1 MNRYYGVSDYL
12 KKRYGEKLVKLSLD
26 GGFTC
31 PNRDGTYSSE
41 GCIFCSERGSGE
53 FAGSMEAAIKSNDS
67 FTKVEDQLH
76 SQMAL
81 LEHKWPNHNYIA
93 YFQNYT
99 NTYKPID
106 ELKEL
111 YDRALN
117 HPKVKALAIAT
128 RPDCIEPKHV
138 ELMHHYPMAWVELGL
153 QTIHDEKAK
162 WLNRHYDLQD
172 FERAFYRLKEAN
184 IPVVVHLIVG
194 LPGETKGDFIRSVQY
209 LSRIQ
214 PAGVKFH
221 MLNVLKHTG
230 LERQFHARPFELLSL
245 ETYIDWICDAIE
257 WLDPEIAIHRLTGDG
272 EKNALI
278 APQWI
283 LNKRAV
289 LNGINK
295 CLVARN
301 THQGIRL
308 TM

>member
-12 KKRYGEKLVKLSLD
+12 KKKYSEKLVKLSLD

-31 PNRDGTYSSE
+31 PNRDGTYSAE
-41 GCIFCSERGSGE
+41 GCVFCSERGSGE
-53 FAGSMEAAIKSNDS
+53 FAGSIDS
-67 FTKVEDQLH
+67 KINRFDSVTTIENQLF
-76 SQMAL
+76 SQMTL
-81 LEHKWPNHNYIA
+81 LENKWPNHNYIA

-99 NTYKPID
+99 NTYKPIED
-106 ELKEL
+106 LKRL
-111 YDRALN
+111 YSQAMN
-117 HPKVKALAIAT
+117 HPRVKALAIAT
-128 RPDCIEPKHV
+128 RPDCIELEHID
-138 ELMHHYPMAWVELGL
+138 LMQHYPMAWVELGL

-162 WLNRHYDLQD
+162 WMNRQYDLQD
-172 FERAFYRLKEAN
+172 FERAFYLLKEAN
-184 IPVVVHLIVG
+184 IPVVVHLIAG
-194 LPGETKGDFIRSVQY
+194 LPGETKADFLASVKY

-230 LERQFHARPFELLSL
+230 LERIYETHPFELLSM
-245 ETYIDWICDAIE
+245 ETYIEWICDAIE
-257 WLDPEIAIHRLTGDG
+257 WLEPEISIHRLTGDG

-278 APQWI
+278 APRWI

-301 THQGIRL
+301 THQGIRITL
-308 TM
+308 